1 METGRV
7 VLVGAG
13 PGNPGLITINARYLL
28 SIADVILYDYL
39 AHPTLLSYAKTGSIC
54 ICVGKKKGHHGQ
66 TQAEIHELM
75 LKFFLE
81 KKIVLRLKGGD
92 PFVFGRGGEEVEF
105 LIENQV
111 PFDIV
116 PGISAVTGVP
126 ALAGICLTHRTRSKS
141 VAFFTGTLAN
151 GESTG
156 AIPVAD
162 TLVCLM
168 AVSKLTVLL
177 PKLIKQYGPETPISI
192 VSRGTYANQ
201 TLIKGTLKDIS
212 LPSIQYPALAIIGEM
227 AAQGFYKNSPLFGRR
242 FFIFRPFGEHLQE
255 KAMALGAEV
264 VAYPLLEIQELEFDL
279 SPHTY
284 DWVCFTSANGI
295 RAFFK
300 GITRLNQDIRFL
312 YRAKFVVV
320 GKKTAEALYEH
331 GIKADIVSEKEN
343 SEDLLEKILK
353 SPSFKKG
360 ASILLIQGTN
370 SLPVLKEGLK
380 NVHVLTV
387 YESKMRLPP
396 FTPCFQ
402 ENDDLFLTSPLM
414 VKALKNWADYLPN
427 VTLWCIGLKTLKAAT
442 VYFPNQKK
450 QLGKF
455 EDHIKQPY

>member
-39 AHPTLLSYAKTGSIC
+39 AHPTLLSYAKTDSIC

-105 LIENQV
+105 LIQHHI

-116 PGISAVTGVP
+116 PGISVVTGVP

-151 GESTG
+151 GESTNH
-156 AIPVAD
+156 IPIAD

-168 AVSKLTVLL
+168 AVSKLTMLL
-177 PKLIKQYGPETPISI
+177 PKLIKHYGPETPIVI

-212 LPSIQYPALAIIGEM
+212 LPYIQYPALAIIGEV
-227 AAQGFYKNSPLFGRR
+227 ASQGFHRDALLLGRR
-242 FFIFRPFGEHLQE
+242 FFVFRPFGEALQE

-264 VAYPLLEIQELEFDL
+264 VAYPLLKIQDLPFDL
-279 SPHTY
+279 PKKTY
-284 DWVCFTSANGI
+284 DGVCFTSANGV

-300 GITRLNQDIRFL
+300 GIATLNQDIRFL
-312 YRAKFVVV
+312 YQAKFAVV
-320 GKKTAEALYEH
+320 GKKTAQALYEH

-343 SEDLLEKILK
+343 SNDLLKKIRQSPFFEKTSCL
-353 SPSFKKG
+353 
-360 ASILLIQGTN
+360 LLIQGSS

-387 YESKMRLPP
+387 YESKIKIPP
-396 FTPCFQ
+396 FSPCFQ

-414 VKALKNWADYLPN
+414 VKALKNWTAFLPN
-427 VTLWCIGLKTLKAAT
+427 VTLWCIGLKTLKAAN
-442 VYFPNQKK
+442 VYFPDQKK
-450 QLGKF
+450 KLGKF
-455 EDHIKQPY
+455 EDHIQ